1 MKIDGHSRYFIKQL
15 IVSFSLSVFDKIA
28 PKTSLLYEENKIT
41 LLIEVIMVKT
51 KKATEQEFEIP
62 IEELFPKFESH
73 LKIKN
78 NTRILFSGK
87 FGIGYK

>member
-1 MKIDGHSRYFIKQL
+1 
-15 IVSFSLSVFDKIA
+15 
-28 PKTSLLYEENKIT
+28 
-41 LLIEVIMVKT
+41 MVKT

-87 FGIGYK
+87 FGIEIRGVKS